1 MRFQTKSCALLFAV
15 IFALLLSDARAIFAQ
30 TGGTYNLS
38 HSVIAGGGEKSTSAV
53 YQVEGT
59 IGQPVAGTVSTGTN
73 PTTNAPYSLRGGF
86 WAFVQ
91 LAPTAAT
98 VSLSGRVF
106 SGKGAG
112 IIRRVRIV
120 LTDDAGLER
129 TTQTNGF
136 GYYRFDDLE
145 IGKFYIVRAESLNFV
160 FTPESY
166 GFVLMEDRDEVN
178 FTGTRL
184 QERQGK

>member
-1 MRFQTKSCALLFAV
+1 MIIQTKTCVLLFAI
-15 IFALLLSDARAIFAQ
+15 IFALLLSGSRDILAQ
-30 TGGTYNLS
+30 TSGTTYNLS
-38 HSVIAGGGEKSTSAV
+38 HSVIAGGGEKSTGAA

-59 IGQPVAGTVSTGTN
+59 IGQAVAGTISTGTN
-73 PTTNAPYSLRGGF
+73 PATNAPYSLRGGF

-106 SGKGAG
+106 SGRGAG

-120 LTDDAGLER
+120 LIDDTGIEHTA
-129 TTQTNGF
+129 QTNGF

-160 FTPESY
+160 FTPASY
-166 GFVLMEDRDEVN
+166 GFVLMEERGDVN
-178 FTGTRL
+178 FTGLRL
-184 QERQGK
+184 Q